1 MPPSALSPDRL
12 ALDFLRRNRWDE
24 WRARGAESLFM
35 ALATA
40 GFAGFALWVIDPL
53 WARLLAP
60 DSPWMRAAPG
70 LLLAMATALALVW
83 RAHRLRHALA
93 QAQRDDWLAAMPIAP
108 AMRAQARRRVVALAS
123 AAASVMTLMLL
134 GWVSWRIGHF
144 VLPVASMALAAV
156 TGGVLAA
163 MLPAA
168 RIRQGDSTRMRDR
181 AVAVAIEPGTG
192 GLALLG
198 AALEPVAAR
207 LPRSAPW
214 VALAFMLFPP
224 STPLIAVFGL
234 VLLFTSLTLAL
245 DLIAHWRER
254 YLADAGW
261 LAAQPLPSA
270 RLLGAYRGPLLR
282 RGSTLVLLSGGCL
295 HALGAPALFAAVLA
309 VLLAAAMLDAVLCAY
324 ATRGQPSRY
333 PLLLMLHG
341 AGVFATVQVLP
352 PVAPLIYAACLWQA
366 WRKGNS

>member
-12 ALDFLRRNRWDE
+12 ILDFLRRNRWEE

-53 WARLLAP
+53 WSRLLAP
-60 DSPWMRAAPG
+60 DSPWMRAAPAM
-70 LLLAMATALALVW
+70 LLAAATALALVW
-83 RAHRLRHALA
+83 RARRQHRALA
-93 QAQRDDWLAAMPIAP
+93 QVHRDDWLAAMPIAP
-108 AMRAQARRRVVALAS
+108 LARAQARRRLVALATVI
-123 AAASVMTLMLL
+123 ALTGMLAL
-134 GWVSWRIGHF
+134 LAWVSLRIGQV
-144 VLPVASMALAAV
+144 VLPVASIALAALIGAA
-156 TGGVLAA
+156 GGVA
-163 MLPAA
+163 LPAA
-168 RIRQGDSTRMRDR
+168 NARPLDVSKARLR
-181 AVAVAIEPGTG
+181 AAAVAIAPGTM
-192 GLALLG
+192 GLVLLG

-214 VALAFMLFPP
+214 VALAFMLFPA

-234 VLLFTSLTLAL
+234 VLLFTSLALAL

-270 RLLGAYRGPLLR
+270 RLLGAYRGTLLR
-282 RGSTLVLLSGGCL
+282 RGATLVLLLGGCL

-341 AGVFATVQVLP
+341 ASVFATVQVLP
-352 PVAPLIYAACLWQA
+352 PVAPLVYATCLWQA

>member
-1 MPPSALSPDRL
+1 MPVPALSPDRL
-12 ALDFLRRNRWDE
+12 VLEFLRRNRWDE
-24 WRARGAESLFM
+24 WRARAAESMFM

-53 WARLLAP
+53 WPRLLAP
-60 DSPWMRAAPG
+60 DSPWMRTAPA
-70 LLLAMATALALVW
+70 LLLATATALALVW

-108 AMRAQARRRVVALAS
+108 ALRARARRRVVALAS
-123 AAASVMTLMLL
+123 AAVSAITLMLL
-134 GWVSWRIGHF
+134 GWVSLRIGHV
-144 VLPVASMALAAV
+144 VLPVASMAVAAV

-163 MLPAA
+163 ILPAA
-168 RIRQGDSTRMRDR
+168 RIRQGDPSQMRPR
-181 AVAVAIEPGTG
+181 AVAVAIAPGTT

-234 VLLFTSLTLAL
+234 MLLFTSLALAL
-245 DLIAHWRER
+245 DLIAHWRIR
-254 YLADAGW
+254 YLADAAW
-261 LAAQPLPSA
+261 LAALPLEA
-270 RLLGAYRGPLLR
+270 RHLLGAYRRPLLR
-282 RGSTLVLLSGGCL
+282 RGGTLVLLFGACL
-295 HALGAPALFAAVLA
+295 HALGTPALFAAALA
-309 VLLAAAMLDAVLCAY
+309 LLLAGALLDAVLCAY

-333 PLLLMLHG
+333 SLLLMLHG
-341 AGVFATVQVLP
+341 ASVFATVQVLP
-352 PVAPLIYAACLWQA
+352 PAAPLIFAVCLWQA
-366 WRKGNS
+366 WRKGNA